1 MVEADRSCAETP
13 RIAKTTSAKSEA
25 VSRNGSA
32 SDRQHKVGAE
42 KKYENQPLPSRHRE
56 RLVESGWNRAEVLY
70 ALVQRGLF
78 DLYEFA
84 SPETV
89 EAIVQRVVQKV
100 APPQPPV
107 MPEQ

>member
-1 MVEADRSCAETP
+1 MSGPAYVIALRNALEAGKRPTDYRTP
-13 RIAKTTSAKSEA
+13 PRTGGTQ
-25 VSRNGSA
+25 VSI
-32 SDRQHKVGAE
+32 
-42 KKYENQPLPSRHRE
+42 
-56 RLVESGWNRAEVLY
+56 RLDEFVFNHVDAIVAESGWNRAEVLY